1 MPVRTN
7 KRKLGEEIEAECVF
21 YLQSRGVKILNKNYS
36 CRFGE
41 VDIIGLV
48 KTPDYNNPNML
59 KDTLVFY
66 EVKFK
71 KTGKNDVAEAAVNFR
86 KQLNICR
93 VSDYYRM
100 MNHISEDTQI
110 RFDVIGV
117 NDRNITI
124 YENAFEYIPVN

>member
-48 KTPDYNNPNML
+48 KAPDYNNPNML

>member
-71 KTGKNDVAEAAVNFR
+71 KTGKNDVAEAAVNSR

>member
-100 MNHISEDTQI
+100 MNYISEDTQI

>member
-48 KTPDYNNPNML
+48 KTPDYNNSNML

-124 YENAFEYIPVN
+124 YENAFDYIPVN

>member
-86 KQLNICR
+86 KQLKICR

>member
-7 KRKLGEEIEAECVF
+7 KRQLGEEIEAECVF